1 MAAQLGIPPR
11 RQWIGWAAMIS
22 SLGFLEVWRG
32 AQRLSMKSTVE
43 AVLNIYAPLVKR
55 LGAHAGSPRPTAPDS
70 VTKKTTEQTVGE
82 VRSGASGTD
91 QWGPR
96 DTMRSRARNEG
107 LGRASDWAEKPPGS
121 PVRCLS
127 LFLLSF
133 LSLFFLFRFKF
144 EFEFF
149 EAKLVIHSSL
159 LLL

>member
-1 MAAQLGIPPR
+1 M
-11 RQWIGWAAMIS
+11 
-22 SLGFLEVWRG
+22 
-32 AQRLSMKSTVE
+32 VE

-55 LGAHAGSPRPTAPDS
+55 LGAHAGSRARRLRILLRRRRPS
-70 VTKKTTEQTVGE
+70 RRVGE
-82 VRSGASGTD
+82 VRSGAGGTD

-96 DTMRSRARNEG
+96 GRMRSRARNEG